1 MIEGFVRIGPLKD
14 VESYPQWTRDLVQA
28 CSSARE
34 AVRGHAFYQRMRD
47 AQLSSATLRTYLIG
61 GWPVVE
67 QFPQY
72 MALNLLKTRF
82 GRSAG
87 EDLARRWLMR
97 NIRVELNHADH
108 WLHWA
113 SAYGI
118 TLEDLRAQA
127 VPTEMH
133 ALSHWLWQS
142 CSVDDLAVSMAATHY
157 AVEGVTGD
165 WSGVVCSSDSYE
177 RSLPAD
183 LRKPA
188 MRWLR
193 LHARYDDEH
202 PWEAL
207 EIICTLCGMEVEAQ
221 RWTQLR
227 DAVCKSYAYMRLF
240 LDHCLALE
248 ETGAGPRNERLQAA
262 G

>member
-1 MIEGFVRIGPLKD
+1 MNESFVRIGPLKD
-14 VESYPQWTRDLVQA
+14 VESYPQWTQDLVQA

-34 AVRGHAFYQRMRD
+34 AVRGHEVYQRMRD
-47 AQLSSATLRTYLIG
+47 AQLSASTLRTYLIG

-72 MALNLLKTRF
+72 MAHNLLKTRF

-87 EDLARRWLMR
+87 EDMARRWLMR

-113 SAYGI
+113 SAYGV
-118 TLEDLRAQA
+118 TLEDLQAQA
-127 VPTEMH
+127 VPPEMH
-133 ALSHWLWQS
+133 ALGHWCWHT
-142 CSVDDLAVSMAATHY
+142 CSADDLAISMAATHY

-165 WSGVVCSSDSYE
+165 WSGVVCSSDTYE
-177 RSLPAD
+177 HSLPAD

-193 LHARYDDEH
+193 LHARYDDDH

-207 EIICTLCGMEVEAQ
+207 EIICTLIGTEITQA

-227 DAVCKSYAYMRLF
+227 DAICKSYGYMRVF
-240 LDHCLALE
+240 LDSCLAME
-248 ETGAGPRNERLQAA
+248 DAAASRRPERRLVV